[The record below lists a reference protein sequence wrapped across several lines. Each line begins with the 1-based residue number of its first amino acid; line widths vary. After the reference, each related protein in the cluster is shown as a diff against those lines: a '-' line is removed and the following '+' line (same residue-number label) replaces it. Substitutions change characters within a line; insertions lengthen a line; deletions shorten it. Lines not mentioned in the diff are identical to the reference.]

1 MPGRKTDVKDAQWIA
16 ELLAHGLVRPSFI
29 PPRAQRELR
38 DLTRSRTSFVRE
50 RATLVNRVHKALES
64 ANRKLASVATDSMG
78 VSGRAI
84 LAALLAGETDPG
96 VLAELAKGPLRKK
109 RPQLEQALR
118 GHLRPHQSFVLT
130 ELLAQI
136 DSLEERIARFTSP
149 QSAPCAHDA
158 EEAEVVALL
167 DGIPGL
173 SEATAQ
179 VVVAEIGTD
188 ITRFPSA
195 AALAA
200 WAGLAPGNNESAG
213 RHRSGRVRKG
223 NVWLRTILVQAAHAA
238 AHTKHTALAA
248 RYRRIAARRGHKK
261 AVVALAHALL
271 VISYHV
277 IARRQPYHELGADYF
292 QRLDPVA
299 RAKRLVRQL
308 THLGFD
314 VQLPA
319 QQISAPMPDALTL
332 PAGS

>member
-16 ELLAHGLVRPSFI
+16 KLLAHGLVGPSFI

-38 DLTRSRTSFVRE
+38 DLTRYRTSFVRE
-50 RATLVNRVHKALES
+50 HATLVNRVHKALER
-64 ANRKLASVATDSMG
+64 ANLKLAAVATDIMG

-118 GHLRPHQSFVLT
+118 GHLQPHQSFVLT

-136 DSLEERIARFTSP
+136 DSLEERSARFTA
-149 QSAPCAHDA
+149 QIEAPCAHDA

-188 ITRFPSA
+188 MPRFPSA

-200 WAGLAPGNNESAG
+200 WAGLAPGNNERAG
-213 RHRSGRVRKG
+213 RHRRGRTRKG

-238 AHTKHTALAA
+238 AHTNHTALAA
-248 RYRRIAARRGHKK
+248 RYRRI
-261 AVVALAHALL
+261 
-271 VISYHV
+271 
-277 IARRQPYHELGADYF
+277 
-292 QRLDPVA
+292 
-299 RAKRLVRQL
+299 
-308 THLGFD
+308 
-314 VQLPA
+314 
-319 QQISAPMPDALTL
+319 
-332 PAGS
+332 